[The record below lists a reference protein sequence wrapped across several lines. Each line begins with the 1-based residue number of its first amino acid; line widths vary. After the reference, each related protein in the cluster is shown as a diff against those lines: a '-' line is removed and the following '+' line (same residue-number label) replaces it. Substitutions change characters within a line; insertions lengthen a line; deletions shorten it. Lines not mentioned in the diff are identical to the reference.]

1 MKKTKKWALNKNM
14 INAEQTKLSKK
25 KVQFDK
31 TIRTLLV
38 PYEDKEGKWR
48 TPLKELF
55 WEKNSTDNRQYFG
68 TDTYTLV

>member
-1 MKKTKKWALNKNM
+1 MKKTQKVDIEWKHDKCR
-14 INAEQTKLSKK
+14 TKLSKK

-68 TDTYTLV
+68 TDTLV

>member
-1 MKKTKKWALNKNM
+1 M
-14 INAEQTKLSKK
+14 INAEQSYQRK

-48 TPLKELF
+48 TPLTELF
-55 WEKNSTDNRQYFG
+55 WEKNSTDNIQY
-68 TDTYTLV
+68 LVLI